1 MDDDRALE
9 THRGAAIRRL
19 ADLRR
24 LDDRDVS
31 PTSVPDDG
39 AATPGDVS
47 DVAETPTSPTVA
59 PSQPHHDLDA
69 HTVVDET
76 ADVLPS
82 PSTEAAEANR
92 ETAGTHAQTVAGAPE
107 DDDDLFDPEPPPST
121 LDRPPPRLAPVVR
134 ETPRPQDERATAED
148 KADPFAVMTSAVAP
162 RPKGERRG
170 WFGLRKAAERVE
182 RIEPKASSPEMVDL
196 EPVRAALQ
204 SAALRRTDEVPPTG
218 FETDRSDGASGEMST
233 IHPADAVQIGVLLV
247 NLGTPEAP
255 RAKAVRRYLREFLS
269 DRRVIEKDTFAWQ
282 LALRSFVLPLRSRR
296 TARAYRAIWN
306 KEKNESP
313 LKTITR
319 LQAEKLQEALAPGD
333 SSAIVDWAMRY
344 GNPSIETRMK
354 ALIAQGCERIVLV
367 PLYPQYSSS
376 TTASVCDEA
385 FRVLTRLRNQ
395 PALRVAPPY
404 YANPIY
410 IEAIASSIRDELAR
424 LPFEPEVIVASY
436 HGMPKE
442 SVEKSDPYYDQCAR
456 TTELLRE
463 RLGISEAAF
472 VMTFQ
477 SRFGRAEW
485 LQPYTDETLR
495 KLAKDGVRGV
505 AVVTPG
511 FAADCLETLEEIAI
525 EGAHAFRRKGGK
537 HFAFVP
543 CLNYSERGLAVIR
556 EIAGRE
562 LMGWA

>member
-19 ADLRR
+19 AGLRR
-24 LDDRDVS
+24 PDDQDV
-31 PTSVPDDG
+31 PPKSVPDDEE
-39 AATPGDVS
+39 ATPGDAG
-47 DVAETPTSPTVA
+47 DVAEAPTSPSMA
-59 PSQPHHDLDA
+59 PSEPYHGEDA
-69 HTVVDET
+69 HTVADET
-76 ADVLPS
+76 ADMLP
-82 PSTEAAEANR
+82 PPRPEATEANS
-92 ETAGTHAQTVAGAPE
+92 ETAGGHPRMVVDAPD
-107 DDDDLFDPEPPPST
+107 DDDDLFAPEPPSSA
-121 LDRPPPRLAPVVR
+121 LDRPSLRVPPVVR
-134 ETPRPQDERATAED
+134 EMRQPQDEPATAED
-148 KADPFAVMTSAVAP
+148 RADPFALMAAAVAP
-162 RPKGERRG
+162 KPKGERRG
-170 WFGLRKAAERVE
+170 WFGLRKAAKRVE

-204 SAALRRTDEVPPTG
+204 SAALRRADEFLPTG
-218 FETDRSDGASGEMST
+218 LETGGSDSASAEVST
-233 IHPADAVQIGVLLV
+233 IQPADAAQAGVLLV

-296 TARAYRAIWN
+296 KARAYRAVWN

-319 LQAEKLQEALAPGD
+319 SQAEKLGEAVAASG
-333 SSAIVDWAMRY
+333 SSTIVDWAMRY

-354 ALIAQGCERIVLV
+354 ALIAQGCERVVLV

-385 FRVLTRLRNQ
+385 FRVLMRLRNQ

-424 LPFEPEVIVASY
+424 LPFEPEAIVASY

-442 SVEKSDPYYDQCAR
+442 SVEKGDPYYEQCAR

-463 RLGISEAAF
+463 RLAMSESNF

-485 LQPYTDETLR
+485 LQPYTGETLR
-495 KLAKDGVRGV
+495 KLVRDGVRSV

-525 EGAHAFRRKGGK
+525 EDAHAFRRKGGK

-543 CLNYSERGLAVIR
+543 CLNDSERGMAVIR

>member
-1 MDDDRALE
+1 VE
-9 THRGAAIRRL
+9 
-19 ADLRR
+19 
-24 LDDRDVS
+24 
-31 PTSVPDDG
+31 
-39 AATPGDVS
+39 
-47 DVAETPTSPTVA
+47 
-59 PSQPHHDLDA
+59 
-69 HTVVDET
+69 ET
-76 ADVLPS
+76 ADVPPPPS
-82 PSTEAAEANR
+82 PESTEANSEV
-92 ETAGTHAQTVAGAPE
+92 AGGHAQIVVGARDE
-107 DDDDLFDPEPPPST
+107 DDDLFAPEPPPSA
-121 LDRPPPRLAPVVR
+121 LDRPSPRLPPLVK
-134 ETPRPQDERATAED
+134 ETPWPQDEPAAAED
-148 KADPFAVMTSAVAP
+148 KADPFAVMAAAVAP

-170 WFGLRKAAERVE
+170 WFGLRRAAER
-182 RIEPKASSPEMVDL
+182 IESKASSPEMVDL

-204 SAALRRTDEVPPTG
+204 SAALRRTDEFPPTG
-218 FETDRSDGASGEMST
+218 LETAGTEGASGEVST
-233 IHPADAVQIGVLLV
+233 IHRSDAAQIGVLLV

-296 TARAYRAIWN
+296 KARAYRAVWN

-319 LQAEKLQEALAPGD
+319 SQAEKLQEALALSG
-333 SSAIVDWAMRY
+333 SSTIVDWAMRY

-385 FRVLTRLRNQ
+385 FRVLMRLRNQ

-410 IEAIASSIRDELAR
+410 IEAIASAIRDELAR

-442 SVEKSDPYYDQCAR
+442 SVEKGDPYYEQCAR
-456 TTELLRE
+456 TTELLRG
-463 RLGISEAAF
+463 RLGMSESAF

-495 KLAKDGVRGV
+495 KLAKDGVGSV

-525 EGAHAFRRKGGK
+525 ENAHAFRRKGGK
-537 HFAFVP
+537 YFAFVP
-543 CLNYSERGLAVIR
+543 CLNDSERGMVVIR

-562 LMGWA
+562 LIGWV